1 MSSVA
6 PPRDAEQQIQED
18 LVRLEAY
25 RSQLSAMLQQHQYL
39 TASRGD
45 HLRSREALEGL
56 ERAVEGSEILIP
68 LGADAFLRGTAHPEQ
83 KVLLGLGAGVVVELE
98 APKASE
104 MLAERLTK
112 LDQAARDLEGQIGT
126 LEQRIEAMSQ
136 RVEALSRSTSAPPAG
151 DVGRD

>member
-1 MSSVA
+1 MSAVE
-6 PPRDAEQQIQED
+6 PPRDAEQQLQED
-18 LVRLEAY
+18 LVRLDAY

-56 ERAVEGSEILIP
+56 EKASAGSEILIP
-68 LGADAFLRGTAHPEQ
+68 LGADTFLRGTARPEA

-98 APKASE
+98 SPKVSE
-104 MLAERLTK
+104 LLAERLTK
-112 LDQAARDLEGQIGT
+112 LDQASRDLEGQIQT

-151 DVGRD
+151 DVGRN